1 MTADTSGDEPA
12 SARPDQPAAAPLPIA
27 DFDYALPPELIAQ
40 TPAEPRDAARLLVL
54 PRTGGPV
61 EHTVF
66 RELGR
71 YLRPGDLLVLNRTR
85 VLPARLHGRRAD
97 AAGGRVEL
105 LLLRPDADGTWE
117 ALVRPARRLR
127 PGTPL
132 VFGDGRLEAV
142 VVARTA
148 AGTARVRL
156 TPEPTEALL
165 AAIGEMPLPP
175 YIHGWH
181 GDPERYQTVY
191 ADTLGSAAA
200 PTAGLH
206 FTPALLAALE
216 AQGVALAYVTLH
228 VGLDTFRPVHEVD
241 ARAHPM
247 HRERCEVPP
256 AVVAAVQRARA
267 AGGRV
272 IAVGT
277 TSVRALESAA
287 LAAEQSSAT
296 APATAT
302 PPDPPLAPYAGWTDL
317 YVMPGYRYRV
327 VDGLITNFHLPR
339 STLLLLVS
347 ALVGRERLLAAYA
360 EAIRARYRFYSFGDA
375 MLIL

>member
-1 MTADTSGDEPA
+1 V
-12 SARPDQPAAAPLPIA
+12 I
-27 DFDYALPPELIAQ
+27 
-40 TPAEPRDAARLLVL
+40 PRQ
-54 PRTGGPV
+54 GGPPR
-61 EHTVF
+61 HAVF
-66 RELGR
+66 REIGA

-85 VLPARLHGRRAD
+85 VLPARLHGQRAD

-105 LLLRPDADGTWE
+105 LLLRREADGAWE

-127 PGTPL
+127 PSTPL
-132 VFGDGRLEAV
+132 TFGDGRLDAV
-142 VVARTA
+142 VLERTA
-148 AGTARVRL
+148 AGTARVRF

-165 AAIGEMPLPP
+165 AEIGEMPLPP
-175 YIHGWH
+175 YIHGWQ

-206 FTPALLAALE
+206 FTPALLAALQ
-216 AQGVALAYVTLH
+216 AQGVGLAYVILH
-228 VGLDTFRPVHEVD
+228 VGLDTFRPIHVDD

-247 HRERCEVPP
+247 HREHCAVPRE
-256 AVVAAVQRARA
+256 VVAAVQAARA

-277 TSVRALESAA
+277 TSARALESAA
-287 LAAEQSSAT
+287 QAHES
-296 APATAT
+296 
-302 PPDPPLAPYAGWTDL
+302 LAPFVGWTDL
-317 YVMPGYRYRV
+317 FITPGYRYRV

-375 MLIL
+375 TLII